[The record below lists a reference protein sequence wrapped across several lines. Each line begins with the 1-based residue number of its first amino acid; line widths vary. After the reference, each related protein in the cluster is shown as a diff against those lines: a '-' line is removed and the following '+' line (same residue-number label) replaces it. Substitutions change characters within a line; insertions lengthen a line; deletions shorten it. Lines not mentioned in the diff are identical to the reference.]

1 MLGQLLHS
9 FNPSRRG
16 TPRQSSN
23 LIESVTEDSHTRNL
37 LFPDA
42 SALYQN
48 DSQHAF
54 SQLSS
59 SSSPAG
65 SASYDGTQAG
75 IDLDQHR
82 DFRIIIAQD
91 EAGATPRTVLFDS
104 KPGSGNADSPSA
116 TSERRASR
124 IFGPGGPAPSAQ
136 APGSSNTF
144 TPGHGRRSSLAPQGS
159 VPQSPTVS
167 AFQRARTRGASISNM
182 QTFEESAQNV
192 RSRESEELVKTCLD
206 CMFGSIP
213 MAYRGTSNKL
223 HIIPMEPRT
232 SERSVTSPPL
242 HEGFSSLGRS
252 EGRTKSRLATSYT
265 PSNYPPE
272 PSQPSAGMSEGSHKE
287 VRRRTILIT
296 RLFSISPPDEV
307 EMPDTPSSNATT
319 PTPGSSIGK
328 STSFPFP
335 PVNSTGGPQYS
346 RKTSRQC
353 RTPMYAIGI
362 ILHLP
367 VSPPPPRSGTAP
379 QRAGSKSQGGQDS
392 LGSSFD
398 SDRRAGWAFVDA
410 TFGVDSLLSIS
421 ANSDVDDRVDVIG
434 QHWDVIVRTLT
445 SLQFI
450 VQDKVMNL
458 FKAAEQVGPPPQP
471 PSRTHGSRNSH
482 REPYMPPRRML
493 KLQSLALLFDPD
505 IKQAV
510 DSAADR
516 VVRGMKVPRVVTG
529 QGRWGVW
536 REEARWLGRWAGG
549 REQNFFLF
557 NLLTAFL
564 GTHTEW
570 LNVLGPKS
578 YRTKHREQLRSIA
591 GEDITIASRT
601 VIVSADKMA
610 ARRLIFLLANF
621 LPTSSHAMLDGA
633 SPVRPS
639 TSTSFRGY
647 SQSPPS
653 ANAGVSRQQ
662 SLRRTINRKG
672 HKSYPNMSALN
683 NAKSSNSDLSEGK
696 SEEKEEKRPPSRSV
710 PHSRRPSQVHSIK
723 SINAT
728 GLAIPSMVEDPAAR
742 KGSTT
747 TTSTVTPETAVP
759 VAHFAVH
766 RHNSGSVSSNEA
778 RPPSS
783 GSLASVNL
791 RHTLHRTASGAT
803 SPSNDSS
810 ASKWGSFMS
819 FWSSGARRESSTDH
833 SDILQSTDDGV
844 GIGSYRRPHNHSAS
858 KLEQMVQELQVDDYD
873 QEDSEDYEAAAN
885 NEQNSA
891 SPGAPHSAARAI
903 PVRSKHLD
911 SPLKLSVNENDGV
924 IDVDIALPGFGSPIQ
939 SPLLPALGNSVGS
952 LEGSTFG
959 PSFCSSAVSLESQ
972 PPVNVAGWLARYH
985 PDFAVQGVQPYA
997 DLEKDVRNSMSAE
1010 PTPIAAVTTPTLE
1023 NGPMEKWVHICT
1035 ALIADARTF
1044 TIKRLHLKR
1053 KVRLIPIPSQP
1064 AITPGQGLTAQT
1076 PGPHSLPK
1084 SQYGNPYTNG
1094 SSLLPAVPMTE
1105 LHLDEKF
1112 EEETVMDLDET
1123 LADALEKGIASS
1135 GVSTPALTASTSSIN
1150 PAISTPTQRT
1160 STIQDKSHTPQ
1171 TKSRLHEQDEDVS
1184 PKKQVPATSS
1194 VNTSTTA
1201 SATASASSSRSS
1213 SRRGRGNN
1221 APRPSNNNNNN
1232 HESSDAASTITSL
1245 EGMPRGNQECKSLVL
1260 GALEQVVR
1268 SVAAER
1274 TGNFMPARAG
1284 KGEGAS
1290 GAPSKQ
1296 GNKQRGRQST
1306 VAESLHKE
1314 STLREGVRRWLAQ
1327 VEDGN

>member
-1 MLGQLLHS
+1 
-9 FNPSRRG
+9 
-16 TPRQSSN
+16 
-23 LIESVTEDSHTRNL
+23 
-37 LFPDA
+37 
-42 SALYQN
+42 
-48 DSQHAF
+48 
-54 SQLSS
+54 
-59 SSSPAG
+59 
-65 SASYDGTQAG
+65 
-75 IDLDQHR
+75 
-82 DFRIIIAQD
+82 
-91 EAGATPRTVLFDS
+91 
-104 KPGSGNADSPSA
+104 
-116 TSERRASR
+116 
-124 IFGPGGPAPSAQ
+124 
-136 APGSSNTF
+136 
-144 TPGHGRRSSLAPQGS
+144 
-159 VPQSPTVS
+159 
-167 AFQRARTRGASISNM
+167 M
-182 QTFEESAQNV
+182 QTFEESAQNI
-192 RSRESEELVKTCLD
+192 RSRESDELVKTCLD

-223 HIIPMEPRT
+223 HIIPMEPRA
-232 SERSVTSPPL
+232 SERTVTSPPL
-242 HEGFSSLGRS
+242 QEGYSSLGRS

-265 PSNYPPE
+265 PSNFPPE
-272 PSQPSAGMSEGSHKE
+272 PSQPSAEASQKE

-296 RLFSISPPDEV
+296 RLFSVSPPDEV
-307 EMPDTPSSNATT
+307 EMPDTSNSSSTT
-319 PTPGSSIGK
+319 PTPGSSVGK
-328 STSFPFP
+328 GNSFPFP
-335 PVNSTGGPQYS
+335 PVNSAGAPPYP
-346 RKTSRQC
+346 RKSSRQC

-367 VSPPPPRSGTAP
+367 VSPPPPRSGTAT
-379 QRAGSKSQGGQDS
+379 QRASSKSQGGQDS

-421 ANSDVDDRVDVIG
+421 GNSDVDDRVDVIG

-458 FKAAEQVGPPPQP
+458 FKAAEQPTPAPQL
-471 PSRTHGSRNSH
+471 PSRTHGSRHSH
-482 REPYMPPRRML
+482 REPIMPPRRML
-493 KLQSLALLFDPD
+493 KLQPLALLFDSD
-505 IKQAV
+505 IKQAAE
-510 DSAADR
+510 SAADR

-578 YRTKHREQLRSIA
+578 YRTKYREQQKSIA
-591 GEDITIASRT
+591 GEDITISSRT
-601 VIVSADKMA
+601 IIVSPDKMA

-621 LPTSSHAMLDGA
+621 LPASNHAMLDGA

-639 TSTSFRGY
+639 TSTSLRGY
-647 SQSPPS
+647 SQSPPNTT
-653 ANAGVSRQQ
+653 AAVSRQQ

-683 NAKSSNSDLSEGK
+683 VAKSSNSDLSEEK
-696 SEEKEEKRPPSRSV
+696 AEEKEEKRPPSRSL

-723 SINAT
+723 SFNAS

-766 RHNSGSVSSNEA
+766 RHNSGSASSNEA

-791 RHTLHRTASGAT
+791 RHTLHRTGSGAT

-833 SDILQSTDDGV
+833 SDILQSTDDGI
-844 GIGSYRRPHNHSAS
+844 GIGGYRRPHNHSAS
-858 KLEQMVQELQVDDYD
+858 KLEQMVQELNVDDFD

-885 NEQNSA
+885 TEQNSA
-891 SPGAPHSAARAI
+891 SPGGPHSAARAI
-903 PVRSKHLD
+903 PARSKHLD

-959 PSFCSSAVSLESQ
+959 PSFCSLAMSFESQ

-985 PDFAVQGVQPYA
+985 PDFALQGVQPYA
-997 DLEKDVRNSMSAE
+997 DLEKDVRRSMSAE
-1010 PTPIAAVTTPTLE
+1010 PTPIAAVTTPALE

-1035 ALIADARTF
+1035 ALVADARTF

-1084 SQYGNPYTNG
+1084 SQYGNPYTSG
-1094 SSLLPAVPMTE
+1094 SNLMPAVPMTE

-1135 GVSTPALTASTSSIN
+1135 GVSTPALTASTSSVN
-1150 PAISTPTQRT
+1150 PAVSTPTQRA
-1160 STIQDKSHTPQ
+1160 STIQDKSNTPQ
-1171 TKSRLHEQDEDVS
+1171 NKSRLQEQDEDVS
-1184 PKKQVPATSS
+1184 PKKQMPTAPS

-1201 SATASASSSRSS
+1201 SAAASTTASTSSSRSS
-1213 SRRGRGNN
+1213 SRRGRGNG
-1221 APRPSNNNNNN
+1221 PRTSNNN
-1232 HESSDAASTITSL
+1232 HQESSDAASTITSL
-1245 EGMPRGNQECKSLVL
+1245 EGIPRGNQECKSLVL

-1274 TGNFMPARAG
+1274 TSNFMPARAG
-1284 KGEGAS
+1284 KSDGTS
-1290 GAPSKQ
+1290 GSTSSKI
-1296 GNKQRGRQST
+1296 GKHRGRKSV
-1306 VAESLHKE
+1306 VADSLHKE

-1327 VEDGN
+1327 VEDGS

>member
-48 DSQHAF
+48 DPQHAF

-192 RSRESEELVKTCLD
+192 RSRD
-206 CMFGSIP
+206 
-213 MAYRGTSNKL
+213 
-223 HIIPMEPRT
+223 
-232 SERSVTSPPL
+232 
-242 HEGFSSLGRS
+242 
-252 EGRTKSRLATSYT
+252 
-265 PSNYPPE
+265 
-272 PSQPSAGMSEGSHKE
+272 
-287 VRRRTILIT
+287 
-296 RLFSISPPDEV
+296 
-307 EMPDTPSSNATT
+307 
-319 PTPGSSIGK
+319 
-328 STSFPFP
+328 
-335 PVNSTGGPQYS
+335 
-346 RKTSRQC
+346 
-353 RTPMYAIGI
+353 
-362 ILHLP
+362 
-367 VSPPPPRSGTAP
+367 
-379 QRAGSKSQGGQDS
+379 
-392 LGSSFD
+392 
-398 SDRRAGWAFVDA
+398 
-410 TFGVDSLLSIS
+410 
-421 ANSDVDDRVDVIG
+421 DVDDRVDVIG

-458 FKAAEQVGPPPQP
+458 FKAAEQVAPPPQP

-516 VVRGMKVPRVVTG
+516 V
-529 QGRWGVW
+529 
-536 REEARWLGRWAGG
+536 
-549 REQNFFLF
+549 
-557 NLLTAFL
+557 
-564 GTHTEW
+564 
-570 LNVLGPKS
+570 
-578 YRTKHREQLRSIA
+578 
-591 GEDITIASRT
+591 
-601 VIVSADKMA
+601 
-610 ARRLIFLLANF
+610 
-621 LPTSSHAMLDGA
+621 
-633 SPVRPS
+633 
-639 TSTSFRGY
+639 
-647 SQSPPS
+647 
-653 ANAGVSRQQ
+653 
-662 SLRRTINRKG
+662 
-672 HKSYPNMSALN
+672 
-683 NAKSSNSDLSEGK
+683 
-696 SEEKEEKRPPSRSV
+696 
-710 PHSRRPSQVHSIK
+710 
-723 SINAT
+723 
-728 GLAIPSMVEDPAAR
+728 
-742 KGSTT
+742 
-747 TTSTVTPETAVP
+747 
-759 VAHFAVH
+759 
-766 RHNSGSVSSNEA
+766 
-778 RPPSS
+778 
-783 GSLASVNL
+783 
-791 RHTLHRTASGAT
+791 
-803 SPSNDSS
+803 
-810 ASKWGSFMS
+810 
-819 FWSSGARRESSTDH
+819 
-833 SDILQSTDDGV
+833 STDDGV

-1213 SRRGRGNN
+1213 SRRSRGNN
-1221 APRPSNNNNNN
+1221 APRPSNNNNN

-1245 EGMPRGNQECKSLVL
+1245 EGMPRGNQECKLLVL

-1290 GAPSKQ
+1290 SAPSKQ